1 MLKLRPSPTISATK
15 NNIGTIKR
23 GNDGHRYIVK
33 KTSNGI
39 KRWVRYNKKTS
50 KKVSKK
56 KSFKKGS
63 KKGSKRISKKKSK
76 KGSKRISKKKSKK
89 GSKRISK
96 KKSKKGSKRISKK
109 KSKKG
114 SKRISKKKS
123 KKGSKRISKKK
134 SKKGSKRISKKK
146 SKKGSKRISKKKS
159 KKGSKRIFKKKSKK
173 ISKKESKK
181 STKVNYPEKPNI
193 SKLSREQ
200 TIKEFL
206 KIGRMWE
213 RKTKRSQD
221 LGHIKDLTLSKIKKS
236 LSDYWSPA
244 VIKIWTEYSQ
254 TGAGTDWMD
263 LDCDA
268 GYILNKDTGDC
279 EEIKINGRSGRS
291 LVPHSRIRTSLYDM
305 QVDNKD
311 GKIYNPK
318 TGRYERIT
326 MNSTTNR
333 LNKY

>member
-1 MLKLRPSPTISATK
+1 MSKLRPSPTISATK

-109 KSKKG
+109 KSKKTSKKV
-114 SKRISKKKS
+114 SKRKSKKASKKVSKKKS
-123 KKGSKRISKKK
+123 KKS
-134 SKKGSKRISKKK
+134 
-146 SKKGSKRISKKKS
+146 
-159 KKGSKRIFKKKSKK
+159 
-173 ISKKESKK
+173 SKK
-181 STKVNYPEKPNI
+181 STKVNYPEKPNV

-213 RKTKRSQD
+213 RKTKRGQD
-221 LGHIKDLTLSKIKKS
+221 LGHIKDLTLSKMKK
-236 LSDYWSPA
+236 
-244 VIKIWTEYSQ
+244 VIKIWTEYNQ
-254 TGAGTDWMD
+254 TGNGTDWMD

-268 GYILNKDTGDC
+268 GYILNKNTGDC
-279 EEIKINGRSGRS
+279 EEIRINGKSGRS
-291 LVPHSRIRTSLYDM
+291 LVPHSRIRTSPYDM
-305 QVDNKD
+305 QVDNKE
-311 GKIYNPK
+311 GKIYNSK

-326 MNSTTNR
+326 MNTTTNR
-333 LNKY
+333 LGEICE